1 MRGEASNRKPQ
12 GRRSLTSLSSKT
24 KPKREKKVLEEKRKK
39 KKEHKQR
46 VHRGSQGTAAGG
58 GGQTGERTLVN
69 SRRRRPRLAGSG
81 RRRRPT
87 IAWYGD
93 PTPPNQDPCH
103 HTLGLLVSRNG
114 RIGTERDPSASRRVA
129 CPRRG
134 WVGETRRG

>member
-1 MRGEASNRKPQ
+1 VRGEASNRKPQ

-114 RIGTERDPSASRRVA
+114 RIGTERDPSASRRLPA
-129 CPRRG
+129 
-134 WVGETRRG
+134 VGVGG